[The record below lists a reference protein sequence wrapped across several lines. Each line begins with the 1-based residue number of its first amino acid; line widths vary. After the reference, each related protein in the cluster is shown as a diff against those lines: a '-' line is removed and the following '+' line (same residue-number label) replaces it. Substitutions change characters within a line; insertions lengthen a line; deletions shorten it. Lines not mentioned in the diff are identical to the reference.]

1 MITLYG
7 FAGPVF
13 GQPAASPFAMKAD
26 LQLKMSGLPYRRG
39 EGGTPQSGPKG
50 KIPYIEDN
58 GVLIGDSTFIRD
70 YLEKT
75 YSVDLDAGLTVEQ
88 RARAWCVERMLEDH
102 LYWALLQE
110 RWIDDAN
117 FAKGPS
123 TFFDRLPDAMRD
135 SVRKETRERVKGN
148 IYAHGLGRHSR
159 SEIAELGSRS
169 VASLA
174 VMIGEKPYL
183 MGDKPC
189 GADATAFAFAVSVLT
204 PFFAGPLHDAA
215 CLYPQLLSYTGRLMQ
230 QFYPELAK
238 AA

>member
-1 MITLYG
+1 
-7 FAGPVF
+7 
-13 GQPAASPFAMKAD
+13 
-26 LQLKMSGLPYRRG
+26 
-39 EGGTPQSGPKG
+39 
-50 KIPYIEDN
+50 
-58 GVLIGDSTFIRD
+58 
-70 YLEKT
+70 
-75 YSVDLDAGLTVEQ
+75 
-88 RARAWCVERMLEDH
+88 
-102 LYWALLQE
+102 
-110 RWIDDAN
+110 
-117 FAKGPS
+117 
-123 TFFDRLPDAMRD
+123 
-135 SVRKETRERVKGN
+135 VKGN